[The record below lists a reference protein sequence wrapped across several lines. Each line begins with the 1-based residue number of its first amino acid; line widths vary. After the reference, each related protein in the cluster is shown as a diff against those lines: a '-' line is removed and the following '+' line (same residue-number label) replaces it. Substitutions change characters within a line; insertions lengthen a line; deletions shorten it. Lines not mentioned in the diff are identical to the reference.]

1 MCHRGATGRIPAR
14 LWISQAAAQLLNGS
28 HHFCLGDENLAVP
41 ISDLFFFFLFF
52 PGLIQKQPRNDFLR
66 EAEKQRVKE
75 LAEGG
80 EREKEEM
87 AQASVYVIQSDDSLV
102 HGAKPTPIA
111 FLPLEP
117 GRSSNSTAGL
127 SHRGKGSG
135 APARPAARRDP
146 LRVTQSPTLLR
157 AGGSRARGEAAE
169 KRQSARKT

>member
-1 MCHRGATGRIPAR
+1 
-14 LWISQAAAQLLNGS
+14 
-28 HHFCLGDENLAVP
+28 
-41 ISDLFFFFLFF
+41 
-52 PGLIQKQPRNDFLR
+52 
-66 EAEKQRVKE
+66 
-75 LAEGG
+75 
-80 EREKEEM
+80 M

-117 GRSSNSTAGL
+117 GRSSNSSAGL

-157 AGGSRARGEAAE
+157 AGGSRAHGEAAE
-169 KRQSARKT
+169 KRQSTRKR

>member
-1 MCHRGATGRIPAR
+1 
-14 LWISQAAAQLLNGS
+14 
-28 HHFCLGDENLAVP
+28 
-41 ISDLFFFFLFF
+41 
-52 PGLIQKQPRNDFLR
+52 
-66 EAEKQRVKE
+66 
-75 LAEGG
+75 
-80 EREKEEM
+80 M

-117 GRSSNSTAGL
+117 GRSSNSSAGL

-169 KRQSARKT
+169 KRQSTRKRRASPPCSHTHAPHDAEGKGVVEPCMALGIAAAGGGMRSSGGFFFQILMPSRERLAMTGEGR